1 MLLRDHP
8 LMSRRGVCN
17 WPPVWTWIDG
27 REDKRPQG
35 EIGILK
41 AVFLSNVQPADR
53 CFLYIDY
60 DESSYL
66 GCLLFDDHR
75 FCQQI
80 AELLQFCRHHSIA
93 EIGGLNLSHTL

>member
-8 LMSRRGVCN
+8 LMSRRGACN

-41 AVFLSNVQPADR
+41 AVFLSNLKPADR
-53 CFLYIDY
+53 FFLYIDY
-60 DESSYL
+60 EESSYL

-75 FCQQI
+75 FCQQM
-80 AELLQFCRHHSIA
+80 AEILQFCRHRSIA
-93 EIGGLNLSHTL
+93 EIGGLDLSHTL